1 MAINKVMHMIT
12 FSIPVI
18 YKRGKAD
25 LGTRVLLPLNELLYL
40 RVFGKSICFYG
51 IHRKEYV
58 LQASLADWRILLDGL
73 PFDEVDRGVLVNV
86 DNVAYGY
93 TDLQQL
99 HFGPNAEGVFCL
111 IAGAHIQR
119 FQRQY
124 PHVPFRQSGNL
135 MS

>member
-1 MAINKVMHMIT
+1 MGT

-18 YKRGKAD
+18 YKPSKTDPGR
-25 LGTRVLLPLNELLYL
+25 RVLLPLEDLLYL
-40 RVFGKSICFYG
+40 RVFGKVVCFYG

-73 PFDEVDRGVLVNV
+73 PFEEVDRGVLVNV
-86 DNVAYGY
+86 GNVAFGY

-99 HFGPNAEGVFCL
+99 HFGPDADGVFCM

-124 PHVPFRQSGNL
+124 PHIPFRQSGSL
-135 MS
+135 L

>member
-1 MAINKVMHMIT
+1 MQMGA

-18 YKRGKAD
+18 YKPSKTD
-25 LGTRVLLPLNELLYL
+25 PGTRVLLPLHDLLYL
-40 RVFGKSICFYG
+40 RVFGKVICFYG

-73 PFDEVDRGVLVNV
+73 PFEEVDRGVLVNV
-86 DNVAYGY
+86 ENVAFGY

-99 HFGPNAEGVFCL
+99 HFGPDAEGVFCM

-119 FQRQY
+119 FQRHY
-124 PHVPFRQSGNL
+124 PHIPFLQSGKL
-135 MS
+135 L

>member
-1 MAINKVMHMIT
+1 MIVSWVMHMST

-18 YKRGKAD
+18 YKHSKAD
-25 LGTRVLLPLNELLYL
+25 LGTRVLLPIHELLYL
-40 RVFGKSICFYG
+40 RVFGKLICFYG

-58 LQASLADWRILLDGL
+58 LQASLADWRILLEGL
-73 PFDEVDRGVLVNV
+73 PFEEVDRGVLVNV
-86 DNVAYGY
+86 DNVAFGY

-99 HFGPNAEGVFCL
+99 HFGPNAEGAFCM

-124 PHVPFRQSGNL
+124 PHIPFHESGRL
-135 MS
+135 L

>member
-1 MAINKVMHMIT
+1 MGT

-18 YKRGKAD
+18 YKPSKTD
-25 LGTRVLLPLNELLYL
+25 PGTRVLLPLHDLLYL

-73 PFDEVDRGVLVNV
+73 PFEEVDRGVLVNV
-86 DNVAYGY
+86 ANVAFGY

-99 HFGPNAEGVFCL
+99 HFGPDAEDVFCM
-111 IAGAHIQR
+111 IAGAHVQR

-135 MS
+135 ILS